1 MDVDANSFEGSSLFW
16 VIHHVCE
23 FFECVEVDGQPLI
36 QSYSQHLAICAGNCF
51 MINQPGSEFFMS
63 VLEMT

>member
-1 MDVDANSFEGSSLFW
+1 MIAVDVDANSFEGSSLFW

-36 QSYSQHLAICAGNCF
+36 QSYSQHLAICAGTA
-51 MINQPGSEFFMS
+51 S
-63 VLEMT
+63 